1 MRALTTE
8 AAAGA
13 TASQSDV
20 AAIGV
25 PGRCFK
31 RTQTEDVVEIIEEEE
46 AEEEKEEEEEDGG
59 VATGGAQAGDSRESR
74 RGGDGNL
81 RRQKV
86 SLVEARVEADLKVA
100 RRTVI
105 AGWRSALT
113 RTIGLRQ
120 AKHEHQLKER
130 ARRIPT

>member
-1 MRALTTE
+1 MRAATTE

-13 TASQSDV
+13 AAAAAHSDA

-25 PGRCFK
+25 PARSPR
-31 RTQTEDVVEIIEEEE
+31 RTPTEDVVEIMKEEEE
-46 AEEEKEEEEEDGG
+46 EEEGEEDGG
-59 VATGGAQAGDSRESR
+59 VATGGAQAGESR
-74 RGGDGNL
+74 RGGDGSL
-81 RRQKV
+81 QQRVQKV

-100 RRTVI
+100 RRTVV

-120 AKHEHQLKER
+120 AKHEHQLKEG